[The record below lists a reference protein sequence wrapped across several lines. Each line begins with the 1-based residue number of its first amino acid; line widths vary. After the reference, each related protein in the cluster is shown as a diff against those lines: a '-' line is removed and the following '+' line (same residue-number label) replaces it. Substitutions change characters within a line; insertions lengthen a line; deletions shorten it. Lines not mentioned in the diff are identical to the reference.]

1 MSTQT
6 ITKTERRIYELM
18 TENTGT
24 HFLDSG
30 MDSGRHWQQ
39 NQGHTIEEWVA
50 RPSAILETEY
60 GTYPVLDL
68 FGFLTAR
75 LRLTERAEEFQQAFD
90 AWISEDAE
98 RSAFSCADMEE
109 WAEQFHDSRAHFRAE
124 ICNSYNWENYLS
136 QTIQYVNFQFQD
148 SAFVLLQVHGG
159 ADVRGGYTRPQV
171 FETESSYWA
180 HDMQNAEIHC
190 TNEEC
195 DFYLSISGCVDVYD
209 KDGGFSTISELSEL
223 KVCPECAGS
232 LTAIAPEPGFY

>member
-39 NQGHTIEEWVA
+39 NQGHTLEEWLN

-60 GTYPVLDL
+60 STYPVLDL

-75 LRLTERAEEFQQAFD
+75 LDLSERADEFQQAFD
-90 AWISEDAE
+90 EWLNEDSE
-98 RSAFSCADMEE
+98 RSAFSCADQEE
-109 WAEQFHDSRAHFRAE
+109 FCELVHEGNEFKAE
-124 ICNSYNWENYLS
+124 ICNSYNWENFLS
-136 QTIQYVNFQFQD
+136 QTIQYVNFENGGRT
-148 SAFVLLQVHGG
+148 FVMLQVHGG

-171 FETESSYWA
+171 FETQSSYWA
-180 HDMQNAEIHC
+180 HDMQDAVIQC
-190 TNEEC
+190 TNKDC
-195 DFYLSISGCVDVYD
+195 TFDLSIQGFRDVIFMGSQW
-209 KDGGFSTISELSEL
+209 DGELEEL

-232 LTAIAPEPGFY
+232 LTAIAPEPGLY